1 MVYEIGKIMRI
12 QSMWWRS
19 CVTSDGIKRH
29 IQFCD
34 VVPSFPRCSSKCPI
48 IVPQQ
53 T

>member
-1 MVYEIGKIMRI
+1 MVFEIGTVMRI
-12 QSMWWRS
+12 QSMYWQS

-34 VVPSFPRCSSKCPI
+34 VVASSSRYSSKCPI

>member
-1 MVYEIGKIMRI
+1 MVYEIVGKIRRI

-34 VVPSFPRCSSKCPI
+34 VVASSPRYSSKCPI
-48 IVPQQ
+48 MVR
-53 T
+53 